1 MGPIEIALL
10 VLAGALAALILVV
23 LVRTLS
29 FKPKAQCQIDT
40 DTVEFDKEKVVSNL
54 QDLVRCK
61 TVSKYSHDDE
71 DNSEF
76 EKFLSILP
84 KLYPNVY
91 KNCEFKQFDDRALL
105 YKWQGKSHDNPSVL
119 MAHYDVVPV
128 DEGAWE
134 RDPFGAEVVDGV
146 MWGRGTL
153 DTKVTF
159 GSALFATDKL
169 IADGFV
175 PENDVYLAF
184 SGGEEVNGNGAV
196 HIVEYFKE
204 NGITPELV
212 LDEGGAVVE
221 NVFPGVKAPCGL
233 IGIAEK
239 GMLDLEY
246 KVKSNGGHASA
257 PKPHTPV
264 GVLSQACCK
273 VEANPFK
280 RHLTKP
286 VAEMFDTLGRHST
299 FLYRMI
305 FANMWL
311 FSGVLD
317 MICKK
322 SGGELNALMR
332 TTVAFTQMSGSNA
345 SNVIPP
351 EATMVSNMRLNPCD
365 TMDSA
370 IEYIKSTIDDESI
383 TLTALRGMNPSNIS
397 RTDVTGYKKVERAIA
412 STWRGTIVSPY
423 LMVQCSD
430 SRHWSKISDKVYRFS
445 AMDLT
450 SDERKTIH
458 GHNER
463 IRLECLYHATE
474 FYLRLIKNL

>member
-1 MGPIEIALL
+1 MGPIEIVLLALL
-10 VLAGALAALILVV
+10 GVIVAIVAVILI
-23 LVRTLS
+23 RTLR
-29 FKPKAQCQIDT
+29 FKPKAQCALDESEVT
-40 DTVEFDKEKVVSNL
+40 FDKETVVSNL
-54 QDLVRCK
+54 QRLVRCK
-61 TVSKYSHDDE
+61 TVSKYSHDE
-71 DNSEF
+71 ENEEEF
-76 EKFLSILP
+76 EKMLNLLP
-84 KLYPNVY
+84 EMYPNVY
-91 KNCEFKQFDDRALL
+91 KTCEFRKFDDRGIL
-105 YKWQGKSHDNPSVL
+105 YKWTGKAHDNPSVL

-128 DEGAWE
+128 DESAWE
-134 RDPFGAEVVDGV
+134 RDPFGAELVGDVI
-146 MWGRGTL
+146 WGRGTL

-159 GSALFATDKL
+159 GSALYACEKM

-196 HIVEYFKE
+196 HIVDYFKE
-204 NGITPELV
+204 NNITPALV

-273 VEANPFK
+273 VEGNPFK

-286 VAEMFDTLGRHST
+286 VAEMFDTLGRHSS

-305 FANMWL
+305 FANMWA

-317 MICKK
+317 LICKM

-351 EATMVSNMRLNPCD
+351 EASMVSNMRLNPCD

-370 IEYIKSTIDDESI
+370 IEYIRKTIGDESI

-397 RTDVTGYKKVERAIA
+397 RTDVDGYKKVERAIA
-412 STWRGTIVSPY
+412 STWRGSIVSPY

-430 SRHWSKISDKVYRFS
+430 SRHWSKISDRVYRFS

-450 SDERKTIH
+450 SEERKTIH
-458 GHNER
+458 GHNEK
-463 IRLECLYHATE
+463 IRLDCLYRATE
-474 FYLRLIKNL
+474 FYLRVVKSL